1 MDVEPA
7 ESTEIS
13 QAVSQQGVSQQ
24 GVYKGESADGKKGDN
39 VDGRREEDEDDM
51 PALFMTTMP
60 RDVWANSSLG
70 ALAALIDE
78 GLDDGDK
85 DTAAAQGKCSLA
97 GGAWHRYKYKS

>member
-7 ESTEIS
+7 EPTDIS
-13 QAVSQQGVSQQ
+13 QGVSQEVSQQDVYQ
-24 GVYKGESADGKKGDN
+24 GEGADGKAGDM

-60 RDVWANSSLG
+60 RDVWANPSLG

-78 GLDDGDK
+78 GLDEGDK
-85 DTAAAQGKCSLA
+85 DTAATQGKCSLA
-97 GGAWHRYKYKS
+97 GCAWHR